1 MRCRTCGCEVDDDK
15 AFCPSCGATM
25 KVTADYDY
33 IQAEIANKVDRVFN
47 EDENGEESGQKEG
60 LDIPD
65 LDQIIDA
72 DDAEN
77 EEAENTEPKYED
89 SDDMNADD
97 IQEEETEQPERKRR
111 VKPVKKSV
119 RSRRRS
125 SDGEQEDSIF
135 DHDNDDYDDEVDD
148 IDDDYDD
155 YDEELE
161 EESVRQPRRNSKPRD
176 GRPSE
181 RNPKQR
187 QSRQQPAR
195 GNRARTARK
204 SYSYDREPGN
214 QTSGK
219 VFTILIIFV
228 IIAATAIGVMYILGV
243 FDGKSSSSGNSQVAE
258 TSTLT
263 ANVVDGSTYTSPYEI
278 TISDALGGIIYYTL
292 DGSEPTTSSRAYTGA
307 FSLSGSDVQ
316 ATYPNVTLRAAAFD
330 KDNAKTGELSVSFK
344 LDGTAAAAD
353 DTNVSDT
360 GAGTTTV
367 AAPQVTPASGEYT
380 DDADIEVTAEDGAT
394 IYYTLDG
401 SDPTE
406 NSTKYT
412 GTIKM
417 PPETSTFKAIAV
429 KNGVTS
435 DITTCEYTLT
445 VNYDVSPQ
453 QAVTNVFMA
462 TDAILDNDLNTADG
476 YAKLQNIGVYEIDG
490 YQYYIVRV
498 DFYTTDGTLTSSQ
511 YDAVGVNYGG
521 VAGATPSGNTFT
533 VDE

>member
-47 EDENGEESGQKEG
+47 EEEGSEESGQKAG

-65 LDQIIDA
+65 LNKIIDT
-72 DDAEN
+72 DDTEN
-77 EEAENTEPKYED
+77 EVTEDIESEYED
-89 SDDMNADD
+89 GADENADD
-97 IQEEETEQPERKRR
+97 IQEEETEQPERKHR
-111 VKPVKKSV
+111 VKPAKKSG
-119 RSRRRS
+119 RNRKKL
-125 SDGEQEDSIF
+125 SDEEHEDSIF

-148 IDDDYDD
+148 IDDDYD
-155 YDEELE
+155 YDDEIE
-161 EESVRQPRRNSKPRD
+161 EEAVRQPRRSNKPRD

-195 GNRARTARK
+195 GSRARTARR
-204 SYSYDREPGN
+204 SYDRGPDN

-219 VFTILIIFV
+219 IFTILIIFV

-243 FDGKSSSSGNSQVAE
+243 FDGKSNQSGSSQVSE

-263 ANVVDGSTYTSPYEI
+263 ANVVNGSTYTAPYEV
-278 TISDALGGIIYYTL
+278 TISDALGGLIYYTL
-292 DGSEPTTSSRAYTGA
+292 DGSEPTESSRAYTGA
-307 FSLSGSDVQ
+307 FSLTAADVQ
-316 ATYPNVTLRAAAFD
+316 VTYPNVTLRAAAFD
-330 KDNAKTGELSVSFK
+330 KGGEKTGELSVAFK
-344 LDGTAAAAD
+344 LEGDVNVAEGN
-353 DTNVSDT
+353 NVSDT
-360 GAGTTTV
+360 GAEAAAV
-367 AAPQVTPASGEYT
+367 SAPQVTPASGEYT
-380 DDADIEVTAEDGAT
+380 DDADIEVTAEGGAS

-401 SDPTE
+401 TTPTE
-406 NSTKYT
+406 NSTEYT

-435 DITTCEYTLT
+435 DVTTCEYTLT

-453 QAVTNVFMA
+453 QALTNVLMA
-462 TDAILDNDLNTADG
+462 TDAILDNDLNTEDG
-476 YAKLQNIGVYEIDG
+476 YAKMQNIGVYEIDG

-521 VAGATPSGNTFT
+521 VSGATPSGNTFT

>member
-33 IQAEIANKVDRVFN
+33 IQAEIANKVDKVFN
-47 EDENGEESGQKEG
+47 EDENCEESGQKEG

-77 EEAENTEPKYED
+77 EETENAEPKYED
-89 SDDMNADD
+89 SDDVNADD
-97 IQEEETEQPERKRR
+97 IQEEETEQSERKRR
-111 VKPVKKSV
+111 VKQTKKSV

-125 SDGEQEDSIF
+125 SDDEQEDSIF

-155 YDEELE
+155 YDEDIE
-161 EESVRQPRRNSKPRD
+161 EETVRQPRRNSKPRD

-187 QSRQQPAR
+187 QSRQQSAR

-243 FDGKSSSSGNSQVAE
+243 FDGKSNQSGTSQVSE

-263 ANVVDGSTYTSPYEI
+263 ANIVNGSTYTAPYEI
-278 TISDALGGIIYYTL
+278 KISDALGGKIYYTL
-292 DGSEPTTSSRAYTGA
+292 DGSEPTASSKAYTDT
-307 FSLSGSDVQ
+307 FSLTAADVQ

-330 KDNAKTGELSVSFK
+330 KDGEKTGELSVSFQ
-344 LDGTAAAAD
+344 LEGTAAAD
-353 DTNVSDT
+353 GTNVSDA
-360 GAGTTTV
+360 GAEAATV
-367 AAPQVTPASGEYT
+367 TAPQVTPASGEYT
-380 DDADIEVTAEDGAT
+380 DDASIEVTAEGGAT
-394 IYYTLDG
+394 VYYTLDG
-401 SDPTE
+401 TTPTE
-406 NSTKYT
+406 NSTEYT

-435 DITTCEYTLT
+435 DVTTCEYTLT

-453 QAVTNVFMA
+453 QALTNVLMA
-462 TDAILDNDLNTADG
+462 TDAILDNDLNTEDG
-476 YAKLQNIGVYEIDG
+476 YAKMQNIGVYEIDG

>member
-47 EDENGEESGQKEG
+47 EDENSEESTQKEG

-77 EEAENTEPKYED
+77 EETGSVEPKYEEV
-89 SDDMNADD
+89 DDVNADD

-111 VKPVKKSV
+111 MKQTQKSA
-119 RSRRRS
+119 RNHRKS
-125 SDGEQEDSIF
+125 SDDEHEDSIF
-135 DHDNDDYDDEVDD
+135 DHDNDDYDDEIDD
-148 IDDDYDD
+148 IAGDYDD
-155 YDEELE
+155 YDEEIE
-161 EESVRQPRRNSKPRD
+161 EEKVRQPRRNSKSRD

-181 RNPKQR
+181 RNSKQR

-195 GNRARTARK
+195 GNRTRTARK
-204 SYSYDREPGN
+204 SYDREPGN

-219 VFTILIIFV
+219 IFTILIIFV

-243 FDGKSSSSGNSQVAE
+243 FDGRSSQSGSSQVSE

-263 ANVVDGSTYTSPYEI
+263 ANVVNGNTYTAPYEI
-278 TISDALGGIIYYTL
+278 TISDALGGNIYYTL
-292 DGSEPTTSSRAYTGA
+292 DGSEPTASSRVYTGT
-307 FSLSGSDVQ
+307 FSLTAADVQ

-330 KDNAKTGELSVSFK
+330 KDSEKTGELSVSFQ
-344 LDGTAAAAD
+344 LEGAAAAD
-353 DTNVSDT
+353 GTNVSDT
-360 GAGTTTV
+360 GADTAAVT
-367 AAPQVTPASGEYT
+367 APQVTPASGEYT
-380 DDADIEVTAEDGAT
+380 DDASIEVTAEGGAT
-394 IYYTLDG
+394 VYYTLDG
-401 SDPTE
+401 TTPTE
-406 NSTKYT
+406 DSAEYT

-435 DITTCEYTLT
+435 DVTTCEYTLT

-453 QAVTNVFMA
+453 QALNNVLMA
-462 TDAILDNDLNTADG
+462 TDAILDNDLNTEDG
-476 YAKLQNIGVYEIDG
+476 YAKMQNIGVYEIDG

-498 DFYTTDGTLTSSQ
+498 DFYTTDGTLSSSQ

-521 VAGATPSGNTFT
+521 VSGATPSGNTFT